1 MQQLQQPQQLQQLQ
15 QLISVSE
22 LKPHP
27 LNDYYFD
34 DIKDD
39 SWEDFLNS
47 IKTSGVTNAITIDQ
61 NNRIISG
68 HQRVRACRELNIPQI
83 RYSRITYSPE
93 ELGGDYPKDVKDL
106 IESNLKQRVAGN
118 SNPVKLGRCFQFLEG
133 WYGIKQG
140 KKKKR
145 NNFVFTDNNPKTQSE
160 LADKIGISEKT
171 LQNYKQLAEAIPE
184 IQELIETN
192 KVTPTTARAIIK
204 KLGEDDQRKLAAEF
218 TASDKKVSSREVD
231 FYIKQ
236 LKILRE
242 ENEKLKAESAEPVS
256 EPETITVAP
265 ADYDELKKRN
275 EELADKI
282 AALEK
287 NNSSINNE
295 KVCKETTAPI
305 SDLVNALLLK
315 EVEYYKE
322 QSLQLKQD
330 RDILKKSISNNPYFI
345 TSNILESLSKIELA
359 IRDEFMPLIY
369 NDNFSDL
376 NDVVRNE
383 VIDSLTRMINT
394 LNQGLITVNSGKN
407 TSTIDIVEVSCD

>member
-1 MQQLQQPQQLQQLQ
+1 MQQLQ

-68 HQRVRACRELNIPQI
+68 HQRVRACRELKIPQI
-83 RYSRITYSPE
+83 KYSRITYSPE

-140 KKKKR
+140 KKKNQ
-145 NNFVFTDNNPKTQSE
+145 NNFGFTDDDPKTQPE
-160 LADKIGISEKT
+160 LADKIGVSDQT
-171 LQNYKQLAEAIPE
+171 FRNYKQLAEAIPE

-218 TASDKKVSSREVD
+218 AASDKKVSSREVD

-242 ENEKLKAESAEPVS
+242 ENENLKAESANLAS

-275 EELADKI
+275 EELVAQI
-282 AALEK
+282 ATLE
-287 NNSSINNE
+287 NNSSINNDE
-295 KVCKETTAPI
+295 VSNEPVKETTCDVH
-305 SDLVNALLLK
+305 DLVNAQLLK

-330 RDILKKSISNNPYFI
+330 CDILKRSISNNPYFI